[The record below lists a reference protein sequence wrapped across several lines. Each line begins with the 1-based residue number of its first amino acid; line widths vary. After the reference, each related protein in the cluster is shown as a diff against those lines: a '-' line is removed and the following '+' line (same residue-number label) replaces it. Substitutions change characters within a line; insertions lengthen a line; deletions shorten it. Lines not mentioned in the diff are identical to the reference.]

1 MEELLFKIL
10 FLIAYLTIAIGYLI
24 FVRKAYNNLPFVKRE
39 REYKKRDKAL
49 KKKISKAKKPPIW
62 RQHGIAYFI
71 WKYRCYI
78 EQRKDYGRVV

>member
-1 MEELLFKIL
+1 MEELLLKIL

-24 FVRKAYNNLPFVKRE
+24 FVRNAYNNLPSVRRE

-49 KKKISKAKKPPIW
+49 KKKINKAKKPPIW
-62 RQHGIAYFI
+62 RQRGISYFI